1 MARNNRQ
8 PGSEK
13 PEEPI
18 STPARFT
25 KQQLMESELY
35 RYSRDLLS
43 AILEDDQTYT
53 RLEVEERITAFQK
66 GRVN

>member
-8 PGSEK
+8 PGSGK

-25 KQQLMESELY
+25 KQQLMESERY
-35 RYSRDLLS
+35 RDSRDLLS
-43 AILEDDQTYT
+43 ALLEEGKTYT
-53 RLEVEERITAFQK
+53 RSEVEERMTAFQK
-66 GRVN
+66 GTVK